1 MEIPILSHG
10 GGAVFTGEA
19 VIAGLV
25 TATSA
30 CRAGFSDDAIRP
42 LGRGESDAYGLYVT
56 AVPAR
61 VLAAITSARAL
72 LLPIGAGAGGSRYWP
87 GCHMRYAVL
96 HSYVTSF
103 GVGGGVLP
111 KAGARLNLMACLGLR

>member
-42 LGRGESDAYGLYVT
+42 LGRGESDADRLYVA

-61 VLAAITSARAL
+61 VLAASRRRRPSCFPSAL
-72 LLPIGAGAGGSRYWP
+72 VLAGADTGQ
-87 GCHMRYAVL
+87 AV
-96 HSYVTSF
+96 T
-103 GVGGGVLP
+103 
-111 KAGARLNLMACLGLR
+111 